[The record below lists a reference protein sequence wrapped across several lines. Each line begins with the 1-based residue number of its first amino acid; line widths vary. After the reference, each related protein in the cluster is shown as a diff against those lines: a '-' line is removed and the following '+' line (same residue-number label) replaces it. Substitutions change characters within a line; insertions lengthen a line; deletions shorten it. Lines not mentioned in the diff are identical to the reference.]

1 MRPWQ
6 SGRGRLLVF
15 ATIAAA
21 AVGITAL
28 AERPNALHASGLFS
42 DSVAIVRR
50 APVSTGSVARL
61 AELSDAFATVAA
73 RIKPSVVY
81 ITARQEAKPVASR
94 SGSDAPDMRQIPPE
108 LREML
113 RGFPGMPQSPR
124 APRGGGVASGSGF
137 LVSADGYILTN
148 NHVVDGASQVKVR
161 LLDRREFTARVVGR
175 DPNTDVAVIKI
186 DATGLT
192 PAPLGS
198 SDSSR
203 VGEWVL
209 AVGNPL
215 GENLTFTV
223 TQGIISAKGR
233 ALSLPGQSQ
242 QTIQDFIQTDAAIN
256 PGNSGGPLVNVRG
269 EVIGINSAIES
280 PTGYNAGYGFA
291 VPIDLARA
299 VMNQLVKSGHVDR
312 VALGIQVRDASAD
325 DAAYVGL
332 PEIRG
337 VLVQDFG
344 DSSSAAQRA
353 GLRAGDVI
361 VAVDGKPVSYVAQ
374 LQQSIAF
381 RSAGEQ
387 VNVEVARKGGQ
398 RVTVR
403 VPLQRMSATIVSSAR
418 GSDADSRGS
427 ASTASSA
434 LGIRVSPV
442 DAATARQLHLPADVQ
457 GVVVMDVLDGS
468 TASAHLATPE
478 TGGPDIIQ
486 SVEDM
491 AVHTP
496 AELQSALR
504 AVRSG
509 DVVTLRVY
517 NVPNKSHRIE
527 RMRVGAP

>member
-1 MRPWQ
+1 
-6 SGRGRLLVF
+6 
-15 ATIAAA
+15 
-21 AVGITAL
+21 
-28 AERPNALHASGLFS
+28 
-42 DSVAIVRR
+42 
-50 APVSTGSVARL
+50 
-61 AELSDAFATVAA
+61 
-73 RIKPSVVY
+73 
-81 ITARQEAKPVASR
+81 
-94 SGSDAPDMRQIPPE
+94 
-108 LREML
+108 
-113 RGFPGMPQSPR
+113 
-124 APRGGGVASGSGF
+124 
-137 LVSADGYILTN
+137 
-148 NHVVDGASQVKVR
+148 
-161 LLDRREFTARVVGR
+161 
-175 DPNTDVAVIKI
+175 
-186 DATGLT
+186 
-192 PAPLGS
+192 
-198 SDSSR
+198 
-203 VGEWVL
+203 
-209 AVGNPL
+209 
-215 GENLTFTV
+215 
-223 TQGIISAKGR
+223 
-233 ALSLPGQSQ
+233 
-242 QTIQDFIQTDAAIN
+242 
-256 PGNSGGPLVNVRG
+256 
-269 EVIGINSAIES
+269 
-280 PTGYNAGYGFA
+280 
-291 VPIDLARA
+291 
-299 VMNQLVKSGHVDR
+299 
-312 VALGIQVRDASAD
+312 
-325 DAAYVGL
+325 
-332 PEIRG
+332 
-337 VLVQDFG
+337 VQDFG

-403 VPLQRMSATIVSSAR
+403 VPLQRVSATIVSAAR